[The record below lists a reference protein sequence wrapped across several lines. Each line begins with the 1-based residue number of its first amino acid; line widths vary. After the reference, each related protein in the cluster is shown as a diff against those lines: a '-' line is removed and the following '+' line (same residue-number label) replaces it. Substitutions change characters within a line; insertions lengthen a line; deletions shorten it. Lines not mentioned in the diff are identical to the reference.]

1 MKKIISL
8 ILAIGMLLMC
18 LPAYAADSASLTVT
32 ASGCTVGEQINVS
45 INLSEYSLATGGSF
59 EVKYDNTMLSL
70 VSSAKGTAFSN
81 INTSINNAYTDTTAK
96 VVWFGTTAP
105 AGGEIITMVFDTL
118 LPGNTSI
125 ELINVKMSTT
135 GAQSIPCSVTNADV
149 NIASTMCEAIE
160 IEGPDSINAATQYTA
175 ICSPATVSKDIIR
188 WTTDNA
194 DIAVI
199 SSDGILYPVSDG
211 TVTVTAAATDGSEIS
226 ATKTVEVDRI
236 YCTKYMIDGIS
247 APSVAVI
254 WCPDKEKDA
263 DVVFASYNENKLVNL
278 DIVSSNLK
286 EGSSIVHSSEEF
298 SCENADT
305 VKIYLWEHAESLKPI
320 CDSLTIDLIIDTD
333 GDGLSDANEAEL
345 GTNPQKV
352 DTDADG
358 LTDYQETILGTN
370 PLKLDTDNDSVSDY
384 NEDCDEDGIKNGA
397 EYQGGTNPVL
407 YDTDADGLSDYEEIN
422 TYNTNPTITDTDDDG
437 ATDGWEIQNGTNP
450 LEANE
455 SFDVTAT
462 SGEDDSSVA
471 LTVSTTLSGEQAN
484 SLRIDS
490 TNTLDYPLLT
500 PDIPGYLDT
509 AYDISVDGEIDSAT
523 LSFAYDTSLGT
534 IGENFQPRVYY
545 FNEEDGTL
553 TELPN
558 QTVTD
563 GVVSVDVSH
572 FSCYILLNKIE
583 FDKVWETDI
592 KTPSDNQDK
601 IESLD
606 IAFVI
611 DSSGSMSGSDGAGL
625 RKTLTKEFIAKLG
638 EKDRAA
644 IIDFDRS
651 TYVYSDFTSDKDALT
666 AAVDRIDSSGG
677 TIIYYGIQTALE
689 CFANIATADDSDKLK
704 VMFVLTDGQD
714 DYGGYGVAEYT
725 AIAADAA
732 SKGIQIYTVG
742 LGSGVDSNLLSKI
755 AETAGGKYYF
765 ASASTDLTE
774 GFGTLV
780 EETIDFV
787 GDLNK
792 DGIPD
797 YYNELIKSGDL
808 VLTNGSAKFMGIDFN
823 YNAQG
828 RLSDDYDGDGIKN
841 GDELIIKYNNED
853 GVYMSMYSDP
863 MLKNSDGDM
872 MTDYEENRAGTNP
885 LKDSIESGVT
895 YYFDEDYG
903 YRNYIVELYDNDWMF
918 RQEQKFFG
926 WGLVGGFEDSATKW
940 LIEYLY
946 NYYDEEYIISMTNK
960 YIARTVHDTLNE
972 TFSDINKHIK
982 DVKKAFDKTDEFYAA
997 ISEAVKYKKE
1007 ANELLNRINTL
1018 IPSNDAYGTYT
1029 NLINVLEGDY
1039 TKALENYANLDESL
1053 LGSVDVKIYGIHDN
1067 YRNVLDST
1075 IGDTKLTGSKA
1086 FSYGLKTISTAISIS
1101 ETVALFSKINA
1112 NTIAFEDN
1120 FDILCELRDNSK
1132 REEIRAAAQTVINA
1146 MGEGYKSYALELSDA
1161 CAEIVAI
1168 NFLEDLASKFF
1179 DKNPVIKG
1187 YEISMAALK
1196 MIDFDKTVKE
1206 CYEILCVDETIKACD
1221 TLFQTTVER
1230 VPDKNYFN
1238 CIEDNTDMLR
1248 YLTHAAQLCY
1258 IGEKTYL
1265 SYLEGNLFGTKDT
1278 NYEYAKENLDY
1289 FPAGAERYGLIID
1302 YAMK

>member
-1 MKKIISL
+1 
-8 ILAIGMLLMC
+8 MLLMC
-18 LPAYAADSASLTVT
+18 LPVLAADSASLTVT
-32 ASGCTVGEQINVS
+32 ANSCTVGEKVNVS

-70 VSSAKGTAFSN
+70 SSAEKGTAFSN
-81 INTSINNAYTDTTAK
+81 INASINKAYTDTTAK

-118 LPGNTSI
+118 LPGDTAI
-125 ELINVKMSTT
+125 ELINVKLSTT
-135 GAQSIPCSVTNADV
+135 GASSIPYTVTNADV
-149 NIASTMCEAIE
+149 HIASTICESIE
-160 IEGPDSINAATQYTA
+160 IAGPDAINAATQYTA
-175 ICSPATVSKDIIR
+175 VCSPATVGKDVIK

-194 DIAVI
+194 EIAVI
-199 SSDGILYPVSDG
+199 SNDGILYPVSDG
-211 TVTVTAAATDGSEIS
+211 TVTITASTTDGSDLS
-226 ATKTVEVDRI
+226 VSKTVVVDKV
-236 YCTKYMIDGIS
+236 YCEKYMIDGIS

-254 WCPDKEKDA
+254 WCPDESM
-263 DVVFASYNENKLVNL
+263 DVDVAFASYKEGKLVCV
-278 DIVSSNLK
+278 DMVSETLK
-286 EGSSIVHSSEEF
+286 EGSNVIHASVDYGY
-298 SCENADT
+298 ENCDT
-305 VKIYLWEHAESLKPI
+305 AKIFLWEISENIKPV
-320 CDSLTIDLIIDTD
+320 CDSLSIDLIVDTD

-358 LTDYQETILGTN
+358 LTDYQETVLGTN

-397 EYQGGTNPVL
+397 EYEGGTNPVL
-407 YDTDADGLSDYEEIN
+407 YDTDADGLSDHEEIN
-422 TYNTNPTITDTDDDG
+422 TYSTNPTVTDTDDDG

-462 SGEDDSSVA
+462 SGEDDSAVA

-523 LSFAYDTSLGT
+523 LSFEYDTSLGT
-534 IGENFQPRVYY
+534 IGEDFDPRVYY

-606 IAFVI
+606 IAFVL
-611 DSSGSMSGSDGAGL
+611 DSSGSMSSSDGNGL

-644 IIDFDRS
+644 IIDFDSYAR
-651 TYVYSDFTSDKDALT
+651 VYAEFTSDQSALNS
-666 AAVDRIDSSGG
+666 AVDRIDASGG
-677 TIIYYGIQTALE
+677 TDIYEGIKLALNQ
-689 CFANIATADDSDKLK
+689 FDLIATEDDSDKLK

-714 DYGGYGVAEYT
+714 GSSYSSYT
-725 AIAADAA
+725 SLIEKANNNN
-732 SKGIQIYTVG
+732 IQIYTVG
-742 LGSGVDSNLLSKI
+742 LGSGVDSNLLTQI
-755 AETAGGKYYF
+755 AESANGKYYF

-774 GFGTLV
+774 GFGTLI

-808 VLTNGSAKFMGIDFN
+808 VLTNGSAKFMGFDFN

-828 RLSDDYDGDGIKN
+828 RLSADYDGDGIKN

-853 GVYMSMYSDP
+853 GKVYMSMYSDP

-872 MTDYEENRAGTNP
+872 MTDYEEKRAGTNP

-895 YYFDEDYG
+895 TYFRDDAG
-903 YRNYIVELYDNDWMF
+903 WYREYIVELYDNDWMF

-960 YIARTVHDTLNE
+960 YIQRTVHDTINE

-997 ISEAVKYKKE
+997 ISDAVKYKKE
-1007 ANELLNRINTL
+1007 ANALLSRINALT
-1018 IPSNDAYGTYT
+1018 PSNDAYGTYT
-1029 NLINVLEGDY
+1029 ELINLLEGDY

-1053 LGSVDVKIYGIHDN
+1053 LGSVDVKLYGIHEN
-1067 YRNVLDST
+1067 YRDVLDST
-1075 IGDTKLTGSKA
+1075 IGDTKLTGNKA
-1086 FSYGLKTISTAISIS
+1086 FSYGLKTVSTAISIS

-1196 MIDFDKTVKE
+1196 MIDFDKTVRE

-1221 TLFQTTVER
+1221 TLFHQSVER
-1230 VPDKNYFN
+1230 VPGKYYFDSV
-1238 CIEDNTDMLR
+1238 EDTGDMMR
-1248 YLTHAAQLCY
+1248 YATHAAQLCY

-1265 SYLEGNLFGTKDT
+1265 SYLEGIWNGTKDS
-1278 NYEYAKENLDY
+1278 NYKYAKEGLDY
-1289 FPAGAERYGLIID
+1289 FPGGLEMYGINID
-1302 YAMK
+1302 YELK